1 MCTKCVSPFLYEM
14 MMKDLQD
21 QSPPSAI
28 KQEPDDRW
36 KSIYHVKHLSSFSL
50 ESASCCCLKGPM
62 KWWFC
67 TDISLSHPHFLDV
80 LCMVLFILMR
90 MTFKMEARVYLFFPD
105 DEVWQPCSGH
115 NTWKLG
121 PFLTGCMSE
130 NAAHQRKRLRALKP
144 NHLKFY

>member
-1 MCTKCVSPFLYEM
+1 M

-50 ESASCCCLKGPM
+50 ESASCLKGPM

-80 LCMVLFILMR
+80 LYMVLFDVLYMVLFILMR

-105 DEVWQPCSGH
+105 DEV
-115 NTWKLG
+115 
-121 PFLTGCMSE
+121 
-130 NAAHQRKRLRALKP
+130 
-144 NHLKFY
+144 

>member
-1 MCTKCVSPFLYEM
+1 MMIADIGWGNVSSHVSCCLLRLINVIKHPPQVLHRVFLIFFFFYEM

-50 ESASCCCLKGPM
+50 ESASCLKGPM

-80 LCMVLFILMR
+80 LYM
-90 MTFKMEARVYLFFPD
+90 MTKCDSPA
-105 DEVWQPCSGH
+105 
-115 NTWKLG
+115 
-121 PFLTGCMSE
+121 
-130 NAAHQRKRLRALKP
+130 
-144 NHLKFY
+144 